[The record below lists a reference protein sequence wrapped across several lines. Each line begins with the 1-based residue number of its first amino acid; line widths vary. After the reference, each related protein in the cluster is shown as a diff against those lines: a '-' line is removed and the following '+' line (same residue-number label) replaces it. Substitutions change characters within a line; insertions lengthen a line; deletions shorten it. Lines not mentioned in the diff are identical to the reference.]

1 MSRRTFENV
10 LGGLLVEYAGVDR
23 AFVHLAECEDRRQCH
38 AAIAPV
44 ERTGLQ
50 KREYERCN
58 LVGEQRIGLV
68 PERGDLWAL
77 HRVEKAELRLDHSGV
92 RLRPAEFD
100 ADGFVQLD
108 QILNRQVPNATVSP

>member
-1 MSRRTFENV
+1 
-10 LGGLLVEYAGVDR
+10 
-23 AFVHLAECEDRRQCH
+23 
-38 AAIAPV
+38 
-44 ERTGLQ
+44 
-50 KREYERCN
+50 
-58 LVGEQRIGLV
+58 V

-92 RLRPAEFD
+92 CLCPAEFD